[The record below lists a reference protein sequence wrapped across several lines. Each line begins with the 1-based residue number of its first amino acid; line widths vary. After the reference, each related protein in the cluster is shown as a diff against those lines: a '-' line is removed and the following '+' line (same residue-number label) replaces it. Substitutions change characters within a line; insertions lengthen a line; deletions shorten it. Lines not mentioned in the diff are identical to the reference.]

1 MIQRNPAIQFASSDK
16 IKVWQ
21 EERLQEELIYLQEHS
36 PFYSGLFRRAGVD
49 PTAIRRIEELQ
60 QLAESMT
67 GVPKPI
73 ETGDKV
79 VCMVEYRDGS
89 VVDVIRQIKK

>member
-60 QLAESMT
+60 QLPVTTKEDLQRHNEAFLC
-67 GVPKPI
+67 VPKREI
-73 ETGDKV
+73 
-79 VCMVEYRDGS
+79 
-89 VVDVIRQIKK
+89 VDYVNTSRSPPPG